1 MKRLLTPALMAL
13 TVAAFAASPALAEKK
28 NDWTLKFPANKA
40 HFVKVQQDW
49 ARKDPNWNP
58 TKEQLEARFDE
69 LDADKDGQLTEQEWA
84 ARDTKKA
91 KKPKKEKAE
100 KKEKKEKKQD

>member
-1 MKRLLTPALMAL
+1 MAL
-13 TVAAFAASPALAEKK
+13 TVAAFAASPMLAQKK
-28 NDWTLKFPANKA
+28 NDWSLKFPASKA

-84 ARDTKKA
+84 ARDAKKAKNANKAKKA
-91 KKPKKEKAE
+91 KKEKN
-100 KKEKKEKKQD
+100 